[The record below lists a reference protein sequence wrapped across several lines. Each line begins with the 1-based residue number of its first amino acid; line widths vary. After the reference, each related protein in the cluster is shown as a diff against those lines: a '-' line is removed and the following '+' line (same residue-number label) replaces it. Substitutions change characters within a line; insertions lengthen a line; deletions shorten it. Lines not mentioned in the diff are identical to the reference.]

1 MTRRAGGFRSDP
13 GFTGRRAPPRRGE
26 SPPAGRAAGQG
37 ARWTGRARGRQLR
50 DEDELSFRQIAE
62 ALDAE
67 GLRTK
72 NRGRW
77 HLKTVRRMLA
87 NSTDRPPTL
96 RQPERT
102 A

>member
-1 MTRRAGGFRSDP
+1 M
-13 GFTGRRAPPRRGE
+13 
-26 SPPAGRAAGQG
+26 
-37 ARWTGRARGRQLR
+37 
-50 DEDELSFRQIAE
+50 SFRQIAE